1 MRRSWKVTIV
11 AVVGAVT
18 LASAIIA
25 GGSTVAPTG
34 SAAARPNARLL
45 TEAHGVFLQYLRHE
59 LPTALLARHSKNA
72 TLTYYYNW
80 SGYADS
86 STTTGKFTQ
95 VSGSWTVPTLT
106 CTPEDEIESSWVGL
120 DGLTDPTVEQTG
132 TSAQCFEGTPVYY
145 SWYEMYPAGTE
156 VLGSTVKAGDAI
168 SASLVRTG
176 KSYKIS
182 LTDSTTSGNSGS
194 ETETCAT
201 TTCLDTSAEWIV
213 ERPEYSSTGIVPLAD
228 YGSTGFTH
236 AKVNSTKV
244 ISSSGFTADQIEM
257 VDSTDTYL
265 LETTSSLG
273 TGGNNFTSAWAN
285 SY

>member
-1 MRRSWKVTIV
+1 MRRSWQLSIV

-25 GGSTVAPTG
+25 GGSAVAPTG

-45 TEAHGVFLQYLRHE
+45 TEAHGVFLQDLRHE

-72 TLTYYYNW
+72 TQVYYYNW

-86 STTTGKFTQ
+86 SKTTGKFTQ
-95 VSGSWTVPTLT
+95 VGGSWTVPTVT

-120 DGLTDPTVEQTG
+120 DGLTDGTVEQTG
-132 TSAQCFEGTPVYY
+132 TSAQCFENTPVYY
-145 SWYEMYPAGTE
+145 SWYEMYPAGTV
-156 VLGSTVKAGDAI
+156 VLGSTVKAGDKI
-168 SASLVRTG
+168 SASIVRTG
-176 KSYKIS
+176 DSYKIS

-213 ERPEYSSTGIVPLAD
+213 ERPEYSTTGIVPLAD
-228 YGSTGFTH
+228 YGSTGFTK

-244 ISSSGFTADQIEM
+244 INSSGLTADQIGM
-257 VDSTDTYL
+257 VDSTDSYL

-273 TGGNNFTSAWAN
+273 TGGNNFTSVWSN